1 MVAEASF
8 KLILQAYFPEE
19 SHFKIQVLGDG
30 NINDTYRVELRQGVF
45 LLQKVNRSIFKKPAL
60 VLENHQLIFQH
71 LSIHLKDLQLPAL
84 IKTTAG
90 ELAYIDHHSEYWR
103 MLTFL
108 EETYSLESPSNVQ
121 QVAASA
127 QATGRF
133 LAALNQGQRP
143 TLSTPLPDFHHF
155 QKRYQGFIHALQQ
168 ANEVRKREAADAIEF
183 LLHWAPTIPDYQ
195 ALGLPKRLV
204 HNDPKIGNV
213 LFNQQD
219 QVVAVIDWDTIMP
232 GTLLTDFGDMVR
244 TMVASASEDEA
255 DLDLVSINMDY
266 FAALCQHFLSPL
278 KPLLTPLE
286 KQYLLSGA
294 FYIVL
299 EQMLR
304 FLQDYLLED
313 VYYKI
318 QYPKH
323 NLVRARNQQ
332 ALFQALKKQ
341 EPKLSSIIQ
350 QAL

>member
-1 MVAEASF
+1 MVAEVDF
-8 KLILQAYFPEE
+8 KPILQAYFP
-19 SHFKIQVLGDG
+19 SKSSFKVHVLGDG
-30 NINDTYRVELRQGVF
+30 NINDTYRVEVNQGSF
-45 LLQKVNRSIFKKPAL
+45 LLQKINRSIFKEPKV

-71 LSIHLKDLQLPAL
+71 LSIHLKDLKLPAL
-84 IKTTAG
+84 IKTTTG
-90 ELAYIDHHSEYWR
+90 ELAYVDHHGEYWR

-108 EETYSLESPSNVQ
+108 EETYGLESPSNVQ

-133 LAALNQGQRP
+133 LAALNQGLLP
-143 TLSTPLPDFHHF
+143 TLGTPLPDFHHF
-155 QKRYQGFIHALQQ
+155 QKRYQGFIQALAQ
-168 ANEVRKREAADAIEF
+168 ANETRKQEAAKAIEF
-183 LLHWAPTIPDYQ
+183 LLHWAPSIPDYQ
-195 ALGLPKRLV
+195 ALGLPGRLV

-244 TMVASASEDEA
+244 TMVATVSEDEA
-255 DLDLVSINMDY
+255 DLDLVTINMDY
-266 FAALCQHFLSPL
+266 FAALCQHFLGPL
-278 KPLLTPLE
+278 KPILSPLE
-286 KQYLLSGA
+286 RQYLLSGA

-304 FLQDYLLED
+304 FLQDYLLGD

-318 QYPKH
+318 QYPEH

-341 EPKLSSIIQ
+341 EQ
-350 QAL
+350 QLELLIAEV